1 MIGVLVQLAISWILL
16 WFVEKEH
23 LSALG
28 ITPTKKRI
36 SQLSLGIALAVVCS
50 VAYFSLALVVESKG
64 YEINPHFTFISF
76 LKGIYWV
83 LNSVLFEELIFR
95 GALLYIAM
103 KRMGVMKACLLSAIC
118 FGVYHWFSFGVW
130 GNPVPMIFV
139 FLMTGIWG
147 FMFAMSFVKTKSLY
161 LPIGLHFGWN
171 FVTIIIFFQRTTWR
185 AISAHNRRA
194 RCSRIDFDIC
204 VFVPGFCNA
213 FVGVLVFEI
222 NHSRDAQS
230 QVNLIKHIARKMPG
244 VAAWA
249 RNFFETVFL
258 IQFHRAIHRVEGF
271 EVTEFIANRFSSLQ
285 AFCKYRLA

>member
-23 LSALG
+23 LNVLG
-28 ITPTKKRI
+28 VIPTKKRI
-36 SQLSLGIALAVVCS
+36 SQLSVGIAIAVVCC
-50 VAYFSLALVVESKG
+50 VGYFILAFEIESKAFKV
-64 YEINPHFTFISF
+64 NPHFTLISL

-103 KRMGVMKACLLSAIC
+103 MRIGEMKASLLSAIC

-139 FLMTGIWG
+139 FLMTSIWG

-171 FVTIIIFFQRTTWR
+171 FVTIIIFSNGPLGGQFLLITGGH
-185 AISAHNRRA
+185 AAEGLVSM
-194 RCSRIDFDIC
+194 S
-204 VFVPGFCNA
+204 VFVFQVFAMP
-213 FVGVLVFEI
+213 LVVYWYLRFTNQI
-222 NHSRDAQS
+222 ASSQS
-230 QVNLIKHIARKMPG
+230 S
-244 VAAWA
+244 
-249 RNFFETVFL
+249 T
-258 IQFHRAIHRVEGF
+258 
-271 EVTEFIANRFSSLQ
+271 SSD
-285 AFCKYRLA
+285 